1 MKSQE
6 MSNQHVIMR
15 YMIAWIVMM
24 FAAIFNAIIR
34 EAVYGPFMDS
44 LSAHQLSSVLGVILF
59 GTITWL
65 ASSRWPMQTS
75 IQAVIIGLIWVMLTV
90 TFEFTFGMF
99 VMNHPLNY
107 LLHDYNLI
115 AGRVWALVVVT
126 ISVLP
131 ILVYKFRRRIG

>member
-44 LSAHQLSSVLGVILF
+44 SASF
-59 GTITWL
+59 GL
-65 ASSRWPMQTS
+65 C
-75 IQAVIIGLIWVMLTV
+75 
-90 TFEFTFGMF
+90 
-99 VMNHPLNY
+99 
-107 LLHDYNLI
+107 
-115 AGRVWALVVVT
+115 
-126 ISVLP
+126 
-131 ILVYKFRRRIG
+131 